1 MLIKRLSLMILNSR
15 TDSLQCLWPYV
26 KYTNLFY
33 RFVTWVW
40 NTNSFPRQLLRTRLK
55 LLAEDKKTKEKPL
68 CQLQGFIREQLNDSD

>member
-33 RFVTWVW
+33 RFVTW
-40 NTNSFPRQLLRTRLK
+40 F
-55 LLAEDKKTKEKPL
+55 
-68 CQLQGFIREQLNDSD
+68 